1 MSAVVSAS
9 TLAGDVHDV
18 GEDGRTAAGDAAD
31 GDARPLAVA
40 DVAGAG
46 PDAVAVD
53 EVSVVT
59 GAKAIH
65 HRVDEG
71 EVRLVDQLEAVDV
84 AAEDLRGGPAEHALG
99 GAGPHAER
107 AILVG
112 LDERDGQGIE
122 VLEHQAALLNRG
134 ARTGAGQVTI
144 PGHDARWS

>member
-1 MSAVVSAS
+1 MQLKNWERRMKLALSSSLPGLRPRSAS
-9 TLAGDVHDV
+9 EQLG
-18 GEDGRTAAGDAAD
+18 
-31 GDARPLAVA
+31 
-40 DVAGAG
+40 G
-46 PDAVAVD
+46 PP
-53 EVSVVT
+53 T